1 MTNYFGK
8 ISDTSAVENLH
19 PAFKAAFDF
28 LKRDDIFSLPEGRY
42 DIIGGGKCYAAIES
56 PLLRLPNQA
65 KCEAHKK
72 YIDIHFPL
80 SGPEYMGIG
89 VTPEEIIQNGAAF
102 DNDVAFF
109 DVDGTIV
116 DNHSKKDQL
125 SDMELVPASTVEA
138 IRLLKE
144 NGICEIHRKTYEPVV
159 SYIKHDEQLT
169 LDEYL
174 KLMEETNND

>member
-109 DVDGTIV
+109 DVDVEFKKINVGEFALIFPPHCAHKSVLTMDEIRPLKKVIV
-116 DNHSKKDQL
+116 KIACEDEVHS
-125 SDMELVPASTVEA
+125 
-138 IRLLKE
+138 
-144 NGICEIHRKTYEPVV
+144 
-159 SYIKHDEQLT
+159 
-169 LDEYL
+169 
-174 KLMEETNND
+174 